1 MGPLTGRLVVATHE
15 LIDRGFARSVVL
27 VLAHDPE
34 DGAAGVVLNRP
45 TPADLPGRLQTWAP
59 LAAPPAV
66 MFRGGPVSRDSVIGL
81 GEVAGDTGPPG
92 WQQVT
97 GTVGVVDLAAGAG
110 APRTGLRWVRL
121 FSGYAGWGGGQ
132 LEGEIASGAWF
143 VVDADRTD
151 GCTAEPE
158 GLWRAVLARQ
168 GGLFTTVPDDPALN

>member
-15 LIDRGFARSVVL
+15 LIDRNFARAVVL
-27 VLAHDPE
+27 VLAHDEE

-45 TPADLPGRLQTWAP
+45 TPAELPGRLQAWAS
-59 LAAPPAV
+59 LAAPPTV

-81 GEVAGDTGPPG
+81 AEVAAGEQPPG
-92 WQQVT
+92 WQQVI
-97 GTVGVVDLAAGAG
+97 GTVGVVDLSADAGSLHG
-110 APRTGLRWVRL
+110 RLRWVRL

-143 VVDADRTD
+143 VVDAEPADACAA
-151 GCTAEPE
+151 GPE

>member
-1 MGPLTGRLVVATHE
+1 MGLLTGRLVVATHE
-15 LIDRGFARSVVL
+15 LTDRNFARAVVL
-27 VLAHDPE
+27 VLAHDDD

-45 TPADLPGRLQTWAP
+45 TPAEFPDRLRAWAP
-59 LAAPPAV
+59 LAAAPAV

-81 GEVAGDTGPPG
+81 AEIVAGAQPRS

-97 GTVGVVDLAAGAG
+97 GTVGVVDLSVDADAL
-110 APRTGLRWVRL
+110 PTQLRWVRL

-143 VVDADRTD
+143 VVDADPAD
-151 GCTAEPE
+151 ACTAEPQ

>member
-1 MGPLTGRLVVATHE
+1 MGALTGRLVVATHE
-15 LIDRGFARSVVL
+15 LIDRNFARSVVL

-34 DGAAGVVLNRP
+34 DGAAGVVLNQP
-45 TPADLPGRLQTWAP
+45 TPAELPGRLQMWEP
-59 LAAPPAV
+59 LAARPAV
-66 MFRGGPVSRDSVIGL
+66 LFRGGPVARDSVIGL
-81 GEVAGDTGPPG
+81 AEITAGAEPPG

-97 GTVGVVDLAAGAG
+97 GTVGVVDLSADAGAL
-110 APRTGLRWVRL
+110 RTELRWVRL

-143 VVDADRTD
+143 VVDADPAD
-151 GCTAEPE
+151 PAAAEPE